1 MSILTRVSE
10 FPDLPEA
17 FRESMARVPA
27 PVTVITTSID
37 DVAYGVTVSAFAS
50 LSVDPPMVF
59 FALDNRGSMVDHLR
73 RSGRA
78 GVNLLGAGQAAA
90 AIAFASKDLSDR
102 FSAVDWVDDHGMP
115 RLSGIAAWLRCD
127 RLEFTSG
134 GDHTIVLA
142 TVSAAEPL
150 GDVSLSYHLR
160 HFQDVTPPSS
170 PS

>member
-1 MSILTRVSE
+1 MVGILTRVTVPHAQLSE
-10 FPDLPEA
+10 T

-27 PVTVITTSID
+27 PVTVITTQID

-73 RSGRA
+73 RTGRA
-78 GVNLLGAGQAAA
+78 GVNLLGAGQSEA
-90 AIAFASKDLSDR
+90 AIAFARKDLRDR
-102 FSAVDWVDDHGMP
+102 FSVVDWSSDHGLP

-127 RLEFTSG
+127 RLDFTPG

-142 TVSAAEPL
+142 TVAAAEPL
-150 GDVSLSYHLR
+150 ADVSLSYHLR
-160 HFQDVTPPSS
+160 HFQDIAVP
-170 PS
+170 

>member
-1 MSILTRVSE
+1 MSE
-10 FPDLPEA
+10 FPDLSDA

-37 DVAYGVTVSAFAS
+37 GVAYGVTVSAFAS

-73 RSGRA
+73 RAGRA
-78 GVNLLGAGQAAA
+78 GVNLLGAGQAPA
-90 AIAFASKDLSDR
+90 AIAFARKDLPDR
-102 FSAVDWVDDHGMP
+102 FSGVDWAFDHDLP

-127 RLEFTSG
+127 RLEFTPG

-142 TVSAAEPL
+142 TISAAEPL

-160 HFQDVTPPSS
+160 RFQDITPTGSS
-170 PS
+170 SRS